1 MATETLIVGLI
12 GIFTTFLTWILARP
26 KQKADISG
34 VISEAANVSIDTL
47 LKVMEELR
55 FAMEDIKGTNELLKS
70 EIDKLIEE
78 NLHLQEQVQE
88 LKATNVQLVAENV
101 KLRKEIH
108 KINNNLTK

>member
-1 MATETLIVGLI
+1 MATETILVGLI
-12 GIFTTFLTWILARP
+12 GFFSTIFTWILSKP

-55 FAMEDIKGTNELLKS
+55 TAMEDIKGTNELLKS

-78 NLHLQEQVQE
+78 NLHLQTQVE
-88 LKATNVQLVAENV
+88 ALKQSNVDLLAENV

-108 KINNNLTK
+108 KINSNLSK